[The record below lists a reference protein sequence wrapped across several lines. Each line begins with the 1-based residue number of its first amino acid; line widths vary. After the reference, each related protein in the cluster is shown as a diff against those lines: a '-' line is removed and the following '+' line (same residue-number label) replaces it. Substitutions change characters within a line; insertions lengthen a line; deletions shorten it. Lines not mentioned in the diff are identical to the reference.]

1 MGVAAMSAQAA
12 RTPAGRRRRG
22 GGREMVP
29 PAHPRSY
36 YGLPVI
42 ATPVWKPQV
51 PWYFFAG
58 GMAGAAA
65 PLAAVARATGNVEL
79 GRSAAAVALAGAAVS
94 PVLLISDLGRP
105 ERFHHM
111 LRVVKPTSPMN
122 VGTWILTAFGATSGL
137 AAGWQLLGR
146 PPRAVGE
153 PAAVAAGLLGPV
165 LSTYTAVLIA
175 NTAVPAWHEARHE
188 LPFVFAG
195 SSLASAGGA
204 CIALTSTRQAA
215 PARTLA
221 VAGALLE
228 LAADTCMQRR
238 LEPVVRRS
246 YAGSPVR
253 ALHRAARACAV
264 GGACAAAL
272 GGRSRSL
279 AIGGGAALVAGAAL
293 QRWAIFKAGIAS
305 SRDPDQTVAP
315 QRARH
320 GSNLT
325 DRQPE

>member
-1 MGVAAMSAQAA
+1 MSAQAA
-12 RTPAGRRRRG
+12 RTGGGRRRG

-29 PAHPRSY
+29 PAQPRSY

-65 PLAAVARATGNVEL
+65 PLAAAARAAGNVEL
-79 GRSAAAVALAGAAVS
+79 GRRASAVALAGAAVS
-94 PVLLISDLGRP
+94 PVLLITDLGRP

-122 VGTWILTAFGATSGL
+122 VGTWVLSAFGTTSAL
-137 AAGWQLLGR
+137 AAGWQLLDR
-146 PPRAVGE
+146 PRQAVGA
-153 PAAVAAGLLGPV
+153 PAGAVAGLLGPV
-165 LSTYTAVLIA
+165 LSTYTAVLVA
-175 NTAVPAWHEARHE
+175 NTAIPAWHEARRE

-204 CIALTSTRQAA
+204 CMALTSRRNAA
-215 PARTLA
+215 PARALA
-221 VAGALLE
+221 VVGALVE
-228 LAADTCMQRR
+228 LGADTCMQRR
-238 LEPVVRRS
+238 LDPVVRRS
-246 YAGSPVR
+246 WEGKPVR

-272 GGRSRSL
+272 GGRSRPV
-279 AIGGGAALVAGAAL
+279 AVAGGAALVAGSAL

-315 QRARH
+315 QRERRGERSA
-320 GSNLT
+320 
-325 DRQPE
+325 